1 MDAIDNRERGFA
13 LPEGVV
19 TAMVVM
25 TKPTHMNSAL
35 MTPFFS
41 VTCPGPRWPMPPART
56 QAMMAKAT
64 IETMKGMGDPLPLAA
79 SSSLVVPIAAS
90 HRRDSDM

>member
-1 MDAIDNRERGFA
+1 
-13 LPEGVV
+13 
-19 TAMVVM
+19 
-25 TKPTHMNSAL
+25 MNSAL
-35 MTPFFS
+35 MTPFFN